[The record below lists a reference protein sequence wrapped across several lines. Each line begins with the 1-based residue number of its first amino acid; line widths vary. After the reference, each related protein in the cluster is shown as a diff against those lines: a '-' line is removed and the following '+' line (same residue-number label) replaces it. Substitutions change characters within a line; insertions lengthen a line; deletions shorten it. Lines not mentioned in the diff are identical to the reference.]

1 MELYEFYP
9 KIFEKKIPLN
19 LLDISSRNYSN
30 WKKENLLFNAKKF
43 NKEDDEK
50 RERVLLNVFDAF
62 WLSIVKEL
70 KNFNVDFNTIR
81 QVKDVLYSNIEFNQ
95 EKIDTLPKNEFV
107 KTILDK
113 MPEEHH
119 QVIKPLLLDG
129 SLFKMI
135 DTFID
140 EKNLILFKN
149 IGNILFQILV
159 QKVAVSLIITKDDDF
174 VEVVFFRNE
183 INFSN
188 SIDDETNR
196 SIMEIMNKKT
206 YLNIPLVPL
215 LAKLFENNDFD
226 KYTFHYNLFNEKERK
241 LIEALNNDNC
251 KEIKV
256 SKHSSGDITLN
267 LSYEKDVKKE
277 QAKEIRRMLGLKQY
291 EKIEVTFRNDSHL
304 IIKNTTKEILKK

>member
-1 MELYEFYP
+1 MQIYDFYP
-9 KIFEKKIPLN
+9 KIFDRKIPLH

-30 WKKENLLFNAKKF
+30 WKKENLLFVTKK
-43 NKEDDEK
+43 NIEEKDKK

-70 KNFNVDFNTIR
+70 KKFNVDFNTIR
-81 QVKDVLYSNIEFNQ
+81 ELKNILFANVDLDN
-95 EKIDTLPKNEFV
+95 EKVD
-107 KTILDK
+107 KTIKSQIIDSILK
-113 MPEEHH
+113 QIPKEHH

-129 SLFKMI
+129 SLFSAI

-140 EKNLILFKN
+140 ERNNILFKN
-149 IGNILFQILV
+149 IGLLLFQILV
-159 QKVAVSLIITKDDDF
+159 QEVSISLVLSKDND
-174 VEVVFFRNE
+174 VLEVVFFRNE
-183 INFSN
+183 INFPN
-188 SIDDETNR
+188 SMDDETNR

>member
-1 MELYEFYP
+1 MQIYDFYP
-9 KIFEKKIPLN
+9 KIFDKKIPLH

-30 WKKENLLFNAKKF
+30 WKKENLLFVTKK
-43 NKEDDEK
+43 NIEEKDKK

-70 KNFNVDFNTIR
+70 KKFNVDFNTIR
-81 QVKDVLYSNIEFNQ
+81 ELKNILFANVDLDN
-95 EKIDTLPKNEFV
+95 EKVD
-107 KTILDK
+107 KTIKSQIIDSILK
-113 MPEEHH
+113 QIPKEHH

-129 SLFKMI
+129 SLFSAI

-140 EKNLILFKN
+140 ERNNILFKN
-149 IGNILFQILV
+149 IGLLLFQILV
-159 QKVAVSLIITKDDDF
+159 QEVSISLVLSKDND
-174 VEVVFFRNE
+174 VLEVVFFRNE
-183 INFSN
+183 INFPN

>member
-1 MELYEFYP
+1 MQIYDFYP

-30 WKKENLLFNAKKF
+30 WKKENLLFVTKK
-43 NKEDDEK
+43 NIEEKDKK

-70 KNFNVDFNTIR
+70 KKFNVDFNTIR
-81 QVKDVLYSNIEFNQ
+81 ELKNILFANVDLDN
-95 EKIDTLPKNEFV
+95 EKVD
-107 KTILDK
+107 KTIKSQIIDSILK
-113 MPEEHH
+113 QIPKEHH

-129 SLFKMI
+129 SLFSAI

-140 EKNLILFKN
+140 ERNNILFKN
-149 IGNILFQILV
+149 IGLLLFQILV
-159 QKVAVSLIITKDDDF
+159 QEVSISLVLSKDND
-174 VEVVFFRNE
+174 VLEVVFFRNE
-183 INFSN
+183 INFPN

-196 SIMEIMNKKT
+196 SIREIMNKKT

>member
-1 MELYEFYP
+1 MQIYDFYP
-9 KIFEKKIPLN
+9 KIFDKKIPLY

-30 WKKENLLFNAKKF
+30 WKKENLLFVTKK
-43 NKEDDEK
+43 NIEEKDKK

-70 KNFNVDFNTIR
+70 KKFNVDFNTIR
-81 QVKDVLYSNIEFNQ
+81 ELKNILFANVDLDN
-95 EKIDTLPKNEFV
+95 EKVD
-107 KTILDK
+107 KTIKSQIIDSILK
-113 MPEEHH
+113 QIPKEHH

-129 SLFKMI
+129 SLFSAI

-140 EKNLILFKN
+140 ERNNILFKN
-149 IGNILFQILV
+149 IGLLLFQILV
-159 QKVAVSLIITKDDDF
+159 QEVSISLVLSKDND
-174 VEVVFFRNE
+174 VLEVVFFRNE
-183 INFSN
+183 INFPN
-188 SIDDETNR
+188 SMDDETNR

>member
-1 MELYEFYP
+1 MH
-9 KIFEKKIPLN
+9 KH
-19 LLDISSRNYSN
+19 
-30 WKKENLLFNAKKF
+30 A
-43 NKEDDEK
+43 
-50 RERVLLNVFDAF
+50 
-62 WLSIVKEL
+62 
-70 KNFNVDFNTIR
+70 
-81 QVKDVLYSNIEFNQ
+81 
-95 EKIDTLPKNEFV
+95 
-107 KTILDK
+107 KTIKNQIIDSILK
-113 MPEEHH
+113 QIPKEHH
-119 QVIKPLLLDG
+119 QIIKPLLLDG
-129 SLFKMI
+129 SLFSAI

-140 EKNLILFKN
+140 ERNNILFKN
-149 IGNILFQILV
+149 IGLLLFQILV
-159 QKVAVSLIITKDDDF
+159 QEVSISLVLSKDND
-174 VEVVFFRNE
+174 VLEVVFFRNE
-183 INFSN
+183 INFPN

-196 SIMEIMNKKT
+196 SRMEIMNKKT

-226 KYTFHYNLFNEKERK
+226 KYNFHYNLFNEKERK

-256 SKHSSGDITLN
+256 SKHLSGDITLN